1 MLLLLVRRQTFP
13 LFPHLGGSYVNIPRG
28 KTKDNVGR
36 DVAELHIPLVWSS
49 ATVLVFLPE
58 LLTPR
63 ELWGGRHW
71 GGKSSSWRVVM
82 HPNDNRGRE
91 PIRLKLTGE
100 ETHLNLLTLMV
111 KKREKEAETWQDER
125 LCSLAVQKRG
135 GVVTIERQ
143 NRSSGQRSAWR
154 LG

>member
-1 MLLLLVRRQTFP
+1 
-13 LFPHLGGSYVNIPRG
+13 
-28 KTKDNVGR
+28 
-36 DVAELHIPLVWSS
+36 
-49 ATVLVFLPE
+49 
-58 LLTPR
+58 
-63 ELWGGRHW
+63 
-71 GGKSSSWRVVM
+71 M